1 MCLHLCM
8 REKGSESI
16 AAAMW
21 QTLYGVLECR
31 SLTLTTHWR
40 TCIFRSRVCLWVRH
54 PVSVPL
60 SHDRS
65 LAARGLSMRL
75 RGRGYWYS
83 MGFCKVGESMGYY
96 YSQCSYPP
104 WPTHARMGAAAASHQ
119 EARELARDAW
129 TCGMA
134 EYERRKL
141 ARR

>member
-1 MCLHLCM
+1 M
-8 REKGSESI
+8 RVLQ
-16 AAAMW
+16 W
-21 QTLYGVLECR
+21 QCGRHYTVFWSADH
-31 SLTLTTHWR
+31 SLRPHTGEHA
-40 TCIFRSRVCLWVRH
+40 FFDRVCLWVRH
-54 PVSVPL
+54 LVSVPL

-65 LAARGLSMRL
+65 LAARGLSTRL

-96 YSQCSYPP
+96 YSQCSYSP
-104 WPTHARMGAAAASHQ
+104 WPTHACMGAAAASHQ